1 MVELEGELVRERT
14 AALQIVLQTVPVV
27 SDPDIAA
34 PRKAAPRNARAVAAD
49 PENGEKAAPVSGFEI
64 VREVGPA
71 DDRWGGTVLAG
82 ETLAGTTRQGQHGTV
97 AQVPLGTDRS
107 AGLVIVVAGARW

>member
-27 SDPDIAA
+27 SDPDM
-34 PRKAAPRNARAVAAD
+34 AAPRNARAVAAD

-82 ETLAGTTRQGQHGTV
+82 ETLAGTTRQGQLATLNPPGS
-97 AQVPLGTDRS
+97 GRS
-107 AGLVIVVAGARW
+107 AAGQVVLVSAARW

>member
-34 PRKAAPRNARAVAAD
+34 PRNARAVAAD

-64 VREVGPA
+64 VREAGRA
-71 DDRWGGTVLAG
+71 AARWAGTALAAEKLGGTRGQGRLAG
-82 ETLAGTTRQGQHGTV
+82 GR
-97 AQVPLGTDRS
+97 QVPPLGSGRADGRP
-107 AGLVIVVAGARW
+107 AILVSGARW

>member
-82 ETLAGTTRQGQHGTV
+82 ETLAGTTRQGQLATLPPPGS
-97 AQVPLGTDRS
+97 DRS
-107 AGLVIVVAGARW
+107 AAGQVVLVSAARW

>member
-34 PRKAAPRNARAVAAD
+34 PRNARAVAAD
-49 PENGEKAAPVSGFEI
+49 PENGEKAAPVSGFET

-71 DDRWGGTVLAG
+71 DDRWGGTVLAE
-82 ETLAGTTRQGQHGTV
+82 ETLAGTTRQGQLATLPPPGS
-97 AQVPLGTDRS
+97 GRS
-107 AGLVIVVAGARW
+107 AAGQVVLVSAARW